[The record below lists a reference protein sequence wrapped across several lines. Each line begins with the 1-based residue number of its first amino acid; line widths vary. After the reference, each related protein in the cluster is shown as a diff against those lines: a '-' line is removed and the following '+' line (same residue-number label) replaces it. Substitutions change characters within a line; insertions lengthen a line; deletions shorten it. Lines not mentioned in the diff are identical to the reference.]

1 MKVPVRL
8 EDEDDEEE
16 PSKHPDRPIAKAVI
30 DAASIAEYRR
40 EGKTPCMDG
49 TPVIVFFRT
58 SLIESL
64 FIAQRCN
71 PWAHF
76 LWYGPFERRARYRV

>member
-16 PSKHPDRPIAKAVI
+16 PSKHPDRPIAKAVT

-40 EGKTPCMDG
+40 EGKTPCMNG
-49 TPVIVFFRT
+49 TPVIVFF
-58 SLIESL
+58 
-64 FIAQRCN
+64 
-71 PWAHF
+71 
-76 LWYGPFERRARYRV
+76 